1 MKKEVFE
8 FIDNLNRFSSN
19 EHYLFVSDV
28 EDTSAHFGTIKSSS
42 LKGYW
47 VIVYS
52 DNLEYVTVETTLPT
66 TLLSLRDGR
75 YIICINI
82 N

>member
-8 FIDNLNRFSSN
+8 FMDKLNRFSSN
-19 EHYLFVSDV
+19 EHYQFAADV
-28 EDTSAHFGTIKSSS
+28 DDTSAYFGTIKSSS